1 MKPSKVMEE
10 RIRRVK
16 IHFKE
21 LGYKIVETERS
32 DEAFS
37 AGFKNAEGLQ
47 GGFFIERDSR
57 FMEIAYTFSFSSTMA
72 AYVRTRLEEM
82 LKICYEYGCYINLQT
97 NEHEIAFSVFSKLYY
112 TGLSYYALKDSLH
125 EFRNCVG
132 ALTELLEI
140 GAENESPEEAT

>member
-21 LGYKIVETERS
+21 LGYRIVETERS
-32 DEAFS
+32 DETFS
-37 AGFKNAEGLQ
+37 AGFRNAEGLQ

-72 AYVRTRLEEM
+72 AYVRARLEEM

-97 NEHEIAFSVFSKLYY
+97 SEQEIAFSVFSKLYY
-112 TGLSYYALKDSLH
+112 TGLTYYSLKDSLY
-125 EFRNCVG
+125 EFRGCVG